1 VWSARRRATTRL
13 GSRRVQALVSPTLTA
28 AARQPAQVLQL
39 AAAQRLGQV
48 QPMAAARRPAQA
60 LQLVAA
66 AVAAPQRS

>member
-1 VWSARRRATTRL
+1 
-13 GSRRVQALVSPTLTA
+13 
-28 AARQPAQVLQL
+28 VLQL
-39 AAAQRLGQV
+39 GAAPQLAQVQPMAAAQRLAQALQPLAAQRLGRV